1 MPTINFN
8 QARNFLNNIT
18 QKNKV
23 AIIHDNDA
31 DGFTAAILLFNFL
44 KNKKIESKTFSF
56 NRSNPKNYN
65 LKKFDTILIVD
76 LAPSI
81 ISKTIQ
87 TIQHKKVFYTDHH
100 PATQTTTQQI
110 TTNKKQTDQRI
121 ANSDQLAKRAN
132 HHPATQ
138 TTTQQITTNKKQTD
152 QRIANSDQ
160 LAKSADHHP
169 KDTQIPKS
177 ILEYRTKSEISSA
190 KTIYNLTGG
199 NKIFETI
206 ANLVDAGWTQ
216 KENKKI
222 INKFL
227 KKNKITFGQFNRKV
241 MFKITR
247 TIDYLHNKPKKAF
260 KILKSI
266 NSLKDFEKLN
276 KYDHKIGK
284 EIKKI
289 IQQYKTKKQKIGKIN
304 FFHFKAKYPIKSA
317 IINEISYTSPKQTYI
332 FATPTANNKKI
343 ISLSARNQTKKI
355 DMAELLNSGIKNLKN
370 ASAGGH
376 VPAAGATI
384 QAKDLN
390 QFKQNLKQ
398 FKYYK
403 ELRKS
408 CK

>member
-1 MPTINFN
+1 
-8 QARNFLNNIT
+8 
-18 QKNKV
+18 
-23 AIIHDNDA
+23 
-31 DGFTAAILLFNFL
+31 
-44 KNKKIESKTFSF
+44 
-56 NRSNPKNYN
+56 
-65 LKKFDTILIVD
+65 
-76 LAPSI
+76 
-81 ISKTIQ
+81 
-87 TIQHKKVFYTDHH
+87 
-100 PATQTTTQQI
+100 
-110 TTNKKQTDQRI
+110 
-121 ANSDQLAKRAN
+121 
-132 HHPATQ
+132 
-138 TTTQQITTNKKQTD
+138 
-152 QRIANSDQ
+152 
-160 LAKSADHHP
+160 
-169 KDTQIPKS
+169 
-177 ILEYRTKSEISSA
+177 
-190 KTIYNLTGG
+190 
-199 NKIFETI
+199 
-206 ANLVDAGWTQ
+206 
-216 KENKKI
+216 
-222 INKFL
+222 
-227 KKNKITFGQFNRKV
+227 